1 MAVHGLFAPL
11 FEATTTTIMSK
22 KILAIDDSL
31 ALRMFISKTLAQSPE
46 EFTVVT
52 AKDGG
57 EGIQLAQSGSPD
69 LILLDYIL
77 PDMKGDAVCQ
87 RLVADPSTA
96 VIPVVMMSSNAGDI
110 KRAEAQYKNIV
121 KAIAKPFTPDLLTA
135 TVRFVIRSREDTAA
149 PVVTI
154 AAAAAARPEPAR
166 ETVAA
171 PVAETPKVAADL
183 ITEAR
188 QILFSGRSDLFPM
201 YRAFTAAQQAELTGV
216 LRMHVGE
223 FVAATYFQ
231 TGRPVVT
238 TTRDAD
244 AYMSNS
250 TFQAT
255 VKQAGALDGAMK
267 KMRETG
273 NPVFVTMG
281 EQQLLDEDKLQA
293 ACREHGARLLSKTW
307 VAGRFTFEF
316 EQLDSLPDLCGPLK
330 PITAGMDEWMLESLR
345 FVGEDALSAIA
356 WGDLGGVPI
365 YTRHGYER
373 IQHITLTREEAN
385 FLSQIGTSTLAE
397 IAEKMNATPERA
409 QEILFR
415 FLSLEIFEYW
425 PAAILRGEV

>member
-1 MAVHGLFAPL
+1 MP
-11 FEATTTTIMSK
+11 K

-87 RLVADPSTA
+87 RLVSDPTTAD
-96 VIPVVMMSSNAGDI
+96 IPVVMMSSNAGDI
-110 KRAEAQYKNIV
+110 KRAEAEYKNIV

-135 TVRFVIRSREDTAA
+135 TVRFVIRSRENAGPPVTVAEAAAAKPAPVEAPVETPPTPTITSEPAHVPVAEKA
-149 PVVTI
+149 PVVAT
-154 AAAAAARPEPAR
+154 
-166 ETVAA
+166 
-171 PVAETPKVAADL
+171 
-183 ITEAR
+183 R
-188 QILFSGRSDLFPM
+188 QSLFSGRSDLFPI
-201 YRAFTAAQQAELTGV
+201 YRVFTAAQQAELTGV
-216 LRMHVGE
+216 LRMHIGNTL
-223 FVAATYFQ
+223 AYTYFQ

-238 TTRDAD
+238 TTQDAD
-244 AYMSNS
+244 AYMLNS

-255 VKQAGALDGAMK
+255 VKQAEALDGAMK
-267 KMRETG
+267 RMRETG
-273 NPVFVTMG
+273 IPVFITLS
-281 EQQLLDEDKLQA
+281 EQRLLEEDKLQS
-293 ACREHGARLLSKTW
+293 ACLEHGARLLSRAW
-307 VAGRFTFEF
+307 VSGRFHFEF
-316 EQLDSLPDLCGPLK
+316 ELLDQLPALCGPLK
-330 PITAGMDEWMLESLR
+330 PINAGMDEWMLETLR
-345 FVGEDALSAIA
+345 HVGDEALSAIA
-356 WGDLGGVPI
+356 WGDLSGVPI

-385 FLSQIGTSTLAE
+385 FLSHIGINTLAE
-397 IAEKMNATPERA
+397 IAVQMKATPERA
-409 QEILFR
+409 QEVLFR

>member
-1 MAVHGLFAPL
+1 MP
-11 FEATTTTIMSK
+11 K

-87 RLVADPSTA
+87 QLVSDPVTA
-96 VIPVVMMSSNAGDI
+96 LIPVVMMSSNAGDI

-135 TVRFVIRSREDTAA
+135 TVRFVIRSREDIVPA
-149 PVVTI
+149 VTV
-154 AAAAAARPEPAR
+154 AVAAAARPEPIQESSVTEVEAPKIVP
-166 ETVAA
+166 TVVVESPAA
-171 PVAETPKVAADL
+171 V
-183 ITEAR
+183 R
-188 QILFSGRSDLFPM
+188 RILFSGRSDLFPM
-201 YRAFTAAQQAELTGV
+201 YRAFTAVQQAELTGV
-216 LRMHVGE
+216 LRTTLGDT
-223 FVAATYFQ
+223 VAFTYFQ
-231 TGRPVVT
+231 TGRPVVA
-238 TTRDAD
+238 TTRNAD
-244 AYMSNS
+244 GYMLNS

-255 VKQAGALDGAMK
+255 MKQASALDGAMK

-273 NPVFVTMG
+273 NPVFVTLG
-281 EQQLLDEDKLQA
+281 ELQLLDEDKLQT
-293 ACREHGARLLSKTW
+293 ACREHGARFLSRIW
-307 VAGRFTFEF
+307 VAGRFQFEF
-316 EQLDSLPDLCGPLK
+316 EQLDSLPEMCGPLK

-345 FVGEDALSAIA
+345 YVGEDALSAIA

-385 FLSQIGTSTLAE
+385 FLSQIGTNTLAE
-397 IAEKMNATPERA
+397 IAEKMGATPEHA